1 MMQVLCSL
9 LLICFGTGPCEA
21 VPRSRQQSFPLDV
34 STCTPQGLKVRETCA
49 TGMTMQMDR
58 REMVKAAAAAI
69 LAAPLAASASG
80 DSPKQVW
87 DPSLEC

>member
-1 MMQVLCSL
+1 M
-9 LLICFGTGPCEA
+9 
-21 VPRSRQQSFPLDV
+21 
-34 STCTPQGLKVRETCA
+34 RETCA

-87 DPSLEC
+87 DPSLRAERDRRAQSRAIKPLVCITRVMCIRWDIRSSSHSV

>member
-1 MMQVLCSL
+1 
-9 LLICFGTGPCEA
+9 
-21 VPRSRQQSFPLDV
+21 
-34 STCTPQGLKVRETCA
+34 
-49 TGMTMQMDR
+49 MQMDR